1 MDFRDIKE
9 FFKDVM
15 KYIFV
20 AICVLFVFLYVVSFQ
35 QVVGPSMKPNY
46 LEGEVFL
53 LNKIKYR
60 FSTVK
65 RFEVIVLN
73 SEEEKYMI
81 KRVIGLPGDQLEYK
95 NDQLYINGEVVKE
108 EFSKTGKTKDYSMIQ
123 KLKIEKIPEGYYFV
137 VGDNRGN
144 SKDSRYFGLVPKKN
158 IVGKVGFRIWP
169 LFR

>member
-9 FFKDVM
+9 FFKDTI
-15 KYIFV
+15 KYVLV
-20 AICVLFVFLYVVSFQ
+20 AVCVLFIFLYVVSFQ

-60 FSTVK
+60 FSEVK

-73 SEEEKYMI
+73 SDQAKFMI
-81 KRVIGLPGDQLEYK
+81 KRVIGLPGDELEYK
-95 NDQLYINGEVVKE
+95 DDQLYINGKSMKE
-108 EFSKTGKTKDYSMIQ
+108 EFSKTGKTDNYS
-123 KLKIEKIPEGYYFV
+123 LKKINIEKIPEGYYFV
-137 VGDNRGN
+137 VGDNREN
-144 SKDSRYFGLVPKKN
+144 SQDSRYFGLIKKKD

-169 LFR
+169 LFK